1 MVLVQD
7 FASGREDDSFSSRN
21 RRDLIQSRVINTH
34 NHGHVFDLHSTGN
47 KTKIKKIQACGN
59 HSKSNRIM
67 VITEKKVIPLTLIKK

>member
-7 FASGREDDSFSSRN
+7 FASGREHDAF
-21 RRDLIQSRVINTH
+21 SRVINTH

-47 KTKIKKIQACGN
+47 KTKIKACGN

-67 VITEKKVIPLTLIKK
+67 VITEKKVIPLTLI